1 MASTVGLCKPWKPGQ
16 SGNPGGGSAKRE
28 RKKRLRQAIDT
39 VLEST
44 PPESLLRHIPNE
56 IREMLP
62 RDVTFAEIIALRV
75 AMVAATAAKPE
86 TILAAG
92 QLILN
97 AQEKPSPHDPPR
109 HEPKAP
115 ILPSTE
121 DRRRAIAQQLGL
133 EVETEN
139 MRAK

>member
-1 MASTVGLCKPWKPGQ
+1 VASTVGLCAPWKPGQ
-16 SGNPGGGSAKRE
+16 SGNPGGGSAKRA

-75 AMVAATAAKPE
+75 TMVAATATKPE

-97 AQEKPSPHDPPR
+97 AQEKPSPHDPPG
-109 HEPKAP
+109 HKPKPP

-121 DRRRAIAQQLGL
+121 ERRRAVAQQLGL
-133 EVETEN
+133 VLETEN
-139 MRAK
+139 EGSK